1 MILWKNILMLF
12 FSESNK
18 PFDSQPSWNVTWI
31 VLMFQMLLFF
41 LCGLDFKDGREK
53 MKTKLNFLDANHL
66 IEFNQ
71 FMKSHW
77 MVLYKVL
84 FFFVDL
90 ESKMLELD

>member
-1 MILWKNILMLF
+1 MEKY
-12 FSESNK
+12 
-18 PFDSQPSWNVTWI
+18 VTWI

-41 LCGLDFKDGREK
+41 LCGSDFKDGHEK
-53 MKTKLNFLDANHL
+53 MKTKLNFLDTNHL